1 MICLKLI
8 YSPEVGFFHDP
19 LEIDVLFGGK
29 VVFSAHLES
38 VFLVEP
44 DGATAFVEGA
54 IVDFADVARLELDE
68 GPRHELVAEALVEK
82 FTKHIDLPDFESIRL
97 RGP

>member
-1 MICLKLI
+1 VICLKLI
-8 YSPEVGFFHDP
+8 YSPEVSFFHDP

-44 DGATAFVEGA
+44 EGA
-54 IVDFADVARLELDE
+54 IVDFADVARLELEE

>member
-8 YSPEVGFFHDP
+8 YSPEVGFFHEP

-38 VFLVEP
+38 IFLVEP
-44 DGATAFVEGA
+44 DGA
-54 IVDFADVARLELDE
+54 IVDFADVARMELDE

-97 RGP
+97 REP